1 VDIDESPLRAD
12 QRPPRPAID
21 LVFAPRAGLAPRDY
35 FGHLAITY
43 AEFCSQL
50 RQVKGSGGSASRPD
64 DAAATDL
71 LNAVHQFYDTALSWH
86 CTDPVAACTDESI
99 AAQALRLHA
108 MNFGLWHHEDAVR
121 RPGVGDREVARRKR
135 AIDDLNARRNA
146 AIENIDATLLEW
158 FDPDPK
164 RTAAHRDPRHD
175 RRSALGAHFADIAH
189 EFNRMAR
196 FAARSARRA
205 VRRSHRWPRVVPC
218 LNSRRPNRYHGVSA
232 IQIRWSAKRLRG
244 VRDTRRSLRRE

>member
-86 CTDPVAACTDESI
+86 CTDPVAACTDECI

-146 AIENIDATLLEW
+146 AIENIDATRLEW
-158 FDPDPK
+158 FDPD
-164 RTAAHRDPRHD
+164 
-175 RRSALGAHFADIAH
+175 RSAPLHTETPAMIVDRLSVLTLRILHTSSTEWHGSRLAVLEEQYDDLIAGL
-189 EFNRMAR
+189 E
-196 FAARSARRA
+196 
-205 VRRSHRWPRVVPC
+205 
-218 LNSRRPNRYHGVSA
+218 
-232 IQIRWSAKRLRG
+232 
-244 VRDTRRSLRRE
+244 